1 MILQIVGGSGRSS
14 TTMSLALFAAATAF
28 TGVPL
33 KPKAPAVTL
42 HIVPHTHDGT
52 PRAAAAS
59 ALCVPRRPA
68 RPLPKLTSIASG
80 RGR

>member
-1 MILQIVGGSGRSS
+1 
-14 TTMSLALFAAATAF
+14 MSLALFTAATAF

-52 PRAAAAS
+52 PRAQRLPRFAFPGVPR
-59 ALCVPRRPA
+59 ALCP
-68 RPLPKLTSIASG
+68 S
-80 RGR
+80 